1 MNKLILLVALPVLLA
16 ACASS
21 STSTTSSSQPK
32 EERVYRTGSNLPVR
46 DPVSS
51 SPTSTVDPSVM
62 RSGTP
67 PRTN

>member
-1 MNKLILLVALPVLLA
+1 MNKQLLLLAASVLLLS

-21 STSTTSSSQPK
+21 TTSAPTADASR
-32 EERVYRTGSNLPVR
+32 EERTYRTGSNLPVR

-51 SPTSTVDPSVM
+51 SPTTTASPAQP
-62 RSGTP
+62 GTA